1 MSLITQCPS
10 IAQVADTTGP
20 RLVQMV
26 ALRNCEVMR
35 PHTNSESGAIFWHFP
50 LVTPTKMG
58 KLQFGG
64 PQTSGDM
71 CNV

>member
-1 MSLITQCPS
+1 
-10 IAQVADTTGP
+10 
-20 RLVQMV
+20 MV

-58 KLQFGG
+58 KLQFGAPKPAVICATFDPSRPG
-64 PQTSGDM
+64 QCPR
-71 CNV
+71 